1 MQMNRLLSFGIAVF
15 IVVASPAI
23 AGAGGPLPKVVVHA
37 TAGVDG
43 DNISLG
49 DIADISPSPQT
60 CKASARIAATI
71 VGRAPL
77 PGQTRQLTRGDI
89 CLKLRQAGI
98 DPATVD
104 LEGATNLVIS
114 QTATESDQDGS
125 ASGDPGAPAKPAGPV
140 VKPGDELDI
149 VLVDGPVIARTKAF
163 AITGGYVGDTISV
176 RRDGSERPLTAT
188 IIDAGQA
195 ELEE

>member
-1 MQMNRLLSFGIAVF
+1 LITAILIW
-15 IVVASPAI
+15 IVVAAPAL
-23 AGAGGPLPKVVVHA
+23 AGAALPKVVVHA
-37 TAGVDG
+37 LASVSG
-43 DNISLG
+43 DNITLG
-49 DIADISPSPQT
+49 DIADISPSPQS

-77 PGQTRQLTRGDI
+77 PGQTRPLTRGDI

-104 LEGATNLVIS
+104 LEGATDLVIS
-114 QTATESDQDGS
+114 QSGDGS
-125 ASGDPGAPAKPAGPV
+125 DSDSYATADASGDSKPAGPV
-140 VKPGDELDI
+140 VKPGDELDV
-149 VLVDGPVIARTKAF
+149 VLVDGPVIVRAKAF
-163 AITGGYVGDTISV
+163 AVTGGSIGDTISI
-176 RRDGSERPLTAT
+176 RRDGASRPLTAT